1 MRKMTR
7 LSNRDGHVIA
17 DGEGCT
23 ITYEF
28 DDRPGYLQVIDLD
41 AIEARD
47 YLIGLDHEPEVKRR
61 PGKKASK
68 P

>member
-7 LSNRDGHVIA
+7 LSNRDGSVLA
-17 DGEGCT
+17 EGEGCKVT
-23 ITYEF
+23 FAF
-28 DDRPGYLQVIDLD
+28 DTDPGRVQVIDLD

-47 YLIGLDHEPEVKRR
+47 YLIGLDHEPEIKRV
-61 PGKKASK
+61 PGRKVAN